1 MVDRNS
7 PVLLSSSSTSS
18 LPSDPAGIGGTNLD
32 HAAQDPVQ
40 PKMQLTLSPRL
51 EQQQQQCKPATA
63 VNAERV
69 PDYAR
74 KSIEELKKV
83 AVSYGLR
90 VNTPRRLLVHQLT
103 TIWMQT
109 HSNAAMAESSGISR
123 SMSASDPTQQLHG
136 RLRSYIRTQH
146 DLYERILCY
155 QALDFDEVYQRI
167 SAAVPCQKHTLRRFF
182 DIEGIVSNS
191 NVGH

>member
-1 MVDRNS
+1 MRHQNHGDENDCIDAAVEHMLKSLALGSQENVSNVGNSPSASEKSLHVAYIRLLQAARKGFRRQTAALRCANWIDDSFRTDSDEDMVDRNS

-83 AVSYGLR
+83 AVSYG
-90 VNTPRRLLVHQLT
+90 
-103 TIWMQT
+103 
-109 HSNAAMAESSGISR
+109 
-123 SMSASDPTQQLHG
+123 
-136 RLRSYIRTQH
+136 
-146 DLYERILCY
+146 
-155 QALDFDEVYQRI
+155 
-167 SAAVPCQKHTLRRFF
+167 
-182 DIEGIVSNS
+182 
-191 NVGH
+191 